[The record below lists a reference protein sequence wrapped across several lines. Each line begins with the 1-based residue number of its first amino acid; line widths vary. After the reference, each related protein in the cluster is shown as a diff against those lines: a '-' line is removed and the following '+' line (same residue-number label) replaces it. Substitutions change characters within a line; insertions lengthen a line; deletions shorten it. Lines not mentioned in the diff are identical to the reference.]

1 MSKTRN
7 INYYRLSCYDP
18 NEGTLVTDLVAYG
31 DEEAI
36 EHAKAMTSKRSRTT
50 KVTLYKYTHRDTCG
64 SFTFLKTI
72 KEPKATE

>member
-18 NEGTLVTDLVAYG
+18 TEGTLVTDLVAYG

-36 EHAKAMTSKRSRTT
+36 ERAKAMTGKRSRTT
-50 KVTLYKYTHRDTCG
+50 KATLYKYTHRDTCG
-64 SFTFLKTI
+64 SFTLLKTI